1 MAIVNSTWQKM
12 ATSATMEALARAGP
26 ALARFPPARRAAVNV
41 AEGLMMKRL
50 RNLRAN
56 GGYLPRV
63 YEDRILLGLAFI
75 RTVERGIA
83 EQRVS
88 PAALRCATRILI
100 QGALL
105 EEGYRDAAD
114 RFLEVYGT
122 HPPSIVTIS
131 PGKACNLRCVGCY
144 ADAGPASYTTV
155 PDTALPGGTGQLDWD
170 VVDRM
175 ITEVKTLWGGRFVV
189 FSGGE
194 PFIYR
199 SGGKGILDLAEKHN
213 DCYFLTYTNGT
224 LINDEVAERLGRM
237 GNLTPAI
244 SLEGFR
250 KRTDAR
256 RGEGVFD
263 KVVAAQNRLR
273 EAGVPFG
280 ISITATRENCEE
292 ILSEEF
298 VDFCFH
304 RQGAL
309 YGWIF
314 QYMPIGRSYTLNLMP
329 TPEQRAWMWQRSWE
343 IVRKHQIFLAD
354 FWNHGTVSDGCLA
367 AGRYNGGGYMY
378 IDWNGS
384 VNPCVFVPYSPVN
397 INRIYAKGQTL
408 NDAWASPFFAAIRT
422 WQRTYAEGEG
432 NWIMPCPNR
441 DHHADLYRM
450 LTEHE
455 PDPADRPAAE
465 ALGDVEYH
473 RGLADYD
480 EALEAL
486 MKPIW
491 EDHYRRPADPEME
504 GFTPMPRVFDP
515 ASQVAGERLSDDH
528 KP

>member
-1 MAIVNSTWQKM
+1 MAIVTKTWQKM
-12 ATSATMEALARAGP
+12 ATSAAMEVLARAGP
-26 ALARFPPARRAAVNV
+26 QLARVPPVRRAVVNA
-41 AEGLMMKRL
+41 AESFMMKRL
-50 RNLRAN
+50 RERRAN

-63 YEDRILLGLAFI
+63 YEDRILLGMAFV

-83 EQRVS
+83 ERRVS

-114 RFLEVYGT
+114 HFKEQYGT

-131 PGKACNLRCVGCY
+131 PCKACNLRCTGCY
-144 ADAGPASYTTV
+144 ADSGPAS
-155 PDTALPGGTGQLDWD
+155 QKLDWD
-170 VVDRM
+170 TVDRI
-175 ITEVKTLWGGRFVV
+175 ITEVKTLWGGRFIV

-199 SGGKGILDLAEKHN
+199 SDGKGILDLAEKHD

-224 LINDEVAERLGRM
+224 LIDDKVARRLGRM

-250 KRTDAR
+250 QLTDAR
-256 RGEGVFD
+256 RGDGVFD
-263 KVVAAQNRLR
+263 RVVAAQNRLR

-280 ISITATRENCEE
+280 ISITATRDNCEE

-304 RQGAL
+304 QQGAL

-343 IVRKHQIFLAD
+343 IVRDHQVFLAD

-367 AGRYNGGGYMY
+367 AGRYSGGGYMY

-397 INRIYAKGQTL
+397 INRAYASGKTL
-408 NDAWASPFFAAIRT
+408 NDVWADPFFAAIRD
-422 WQRTYAEGEG
+422 WQRAYAESQG

-441 DHHADLYRM
+441 DHHADFYRM

-455 PDPADRPAAE
+455 PEPADACAAE
-465 ALGDVEYH
+465 ALGDVDYH
-473 RGLADYD
+473 QGLADYD
-480 EALEAL
+480 RNLESL
-486 MKPIW
+486 VKPIW
-491 EDHYRRPADPEME
+491 EDYYRRPADPNMV
-504 GFTPMPRVFDP
+504 GLTPMPQVFEP
-515 ASQVAGERLSDDH
+515 ASRREGDG
-528 KP
+528 KTF

>member
-1 MAIVNSTWQKM
+1 MPIVSKTWQKI

-26 ALARFPPARRAAVNV
+26 TLARVPPLRRAAVNA
-41 AEGLMMKRL
+41 AESFMMSRL
-50 RNLRAN
+50 RHARAN

-63 YEDRILLGLAFI
+63 YEDRVLMGLAFV

-105 EEGYRDAAD
+105 EEGDRAAAG
-114 RFLEVYGT
+114 RFYEEYGT

-131 PGKACNLRCVGCY
+131 PCGSCNLRCVGCY
-144 ADAGPASYTTV
+144 ADSGPVSKK
-155 PDTALPGGTGQLDWD
+155 LDWET
-170 VVDRM
+170 VDRLVH
-175 ITEVKTLWGGRFVV
+175 EVKSLWGARFIVI
-189 FSGGE
+189 SGGE
-194 PFIYR
+194 PLVYR
-199 SGGKGILDLAEKHN
+199 SHGKGILDLAEKHN
-213 DCYFLTYTNGT
+213 DCFFLMYTNGT
-224 LINDEVAERLGRM
+224 LINDEVAARLGRM

-250 KRTDAR
+250 ERTDAR
-256 RGEGVFD
+256 RGAGVFD

-280 ISITATRENCEE
+280 VSITATRENCQE
-292 ILSEEF
+292 ILSEAF

-314 QYMPIGRSYTLNLMP
+314 QYMPIGRSFTIKLMP

-343 IVRKHQIFLAD
+343 IVREHQIFLAD
-354 FWNHGTVSDGCLA
+354 FWNHGPVSEGCLA
-367 AGRYNGGGYMY
+367 AGRYTGGGYMY

-397 INRIYAKGQTL
+397 INQAYASGKTL
-408 NDAWASPFFAAIRT
+408 NDAWAAPFFAAIRD
-422 WQRTYAEGEG
+422 WQRSYAVGEG
-432 NWIMPCPNR
+432 NWMMPCPNR
-441 DHHADLYRM
+441 DHHADFYRM

-455 PDPADRPAAE
+455 PEPADPNAAV
-465 ALGDVEYH
+465 ALGDEDYH
-473 RGLADYD
+473 RGLVDYD
-480 EALEAL
+480 ESLEAL
-486 MKPIW
+486 MGPVW
-491 EDHYRRPADPEME
+491 EDYYRRPADPEPE
-504 GFTPMPRVFDP
+504 GLSPMPKIFESPSGVESGQPD
-515 ASQVAGERLSDDH
+515 
-528 KP
+528 

>member
-1 MAIVNSTWQKM
+1 MAIVTKTWQKI
-12 ATSATMEALARAGP
+12 ATSATLEALVRAGP
-26 ALARFPPARRAAVNV
+26 TLARVPAVRRAAVNV
-41 AEGLMMKRL
+41 AESLMMNRL
-50 RNLRAN
+50 RKIRAS

-63 YEDRILLGLAFI
+63 YEDRILIGLAFV

-100 QGALL
+100 QDALL
-105 EEGYRDAAD
+105 EEGDRGAAD
-114 RFLEVYGT
+114 RFYEEYGT

-131 PGKACNLRCVGCY
+131 PCKACNLRCVGCY
-144 ADAGPASYTTV
+144 ADAGPAS
-155 PDTALPGGTGQLDWD
+155 QKLDWD
-170 VVDRM
+170 IVDRM

-194 PFIYR
+194 PFVYR
-199 SGGKGILDLAEKHN
+199 SDGKGILDLAEKHS

-224 LINDEVAERLGRM
+224 LIDDEVAERLGRM

-250 KRTDAR
+250 ERTDAR

-263 KVVAAQNRLR
+263 KVVATQNRLR

-298 VDFCFH
+298 VDFCF
-304 RQGAL
+304 RQQGAL

-314 QYMPIGRSYTLNLMP
+314 QYMPIGRSYTTRLMP
-329 TPEQRAWMWQRSWE
+329 TPKQRAWMWQRSWE
-343 IVRKHQIFLAD
+343 IVRDHQIFLAD

-397 INRIYAKGQTL
+397 INQAYANGQTL
-408 NDAWASPFFAAIRT
+408 NDAWADPFFAAIRD
-422 WQRTYAEGEG
+422 WQRSYAEGEG

-450 LTEHE
+450 LAEHE
-455 PDPADRPAAE
+455 PDPADEPAAV

-473 RGLADYD
+473 HGLAHYD

-491 EDHYRRPADPEME
+491 EDYYRHPADPKME
-504 GFTPMPRVFDP
+504 GFTPMPQVFES
-515 ASQVAGERLSDDH
+515 ANSV
-528 KP
+528 